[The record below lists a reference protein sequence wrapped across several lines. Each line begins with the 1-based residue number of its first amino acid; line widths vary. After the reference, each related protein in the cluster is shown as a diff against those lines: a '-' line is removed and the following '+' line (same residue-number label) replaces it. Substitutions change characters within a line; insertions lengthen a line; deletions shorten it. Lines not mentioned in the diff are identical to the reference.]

1 MGLLSN
7 NIEDILFQEKKLNEN
22 QLSAIKLESANTGE
36 DVENII
42 RKRDLVDEIDLSKA
56 KAKSLGVEYID
67 PSSLTINPDIIEI
80 IPEDL
85 AKKYLIVPF
94 ELDKGILSLAMADPL
109 DIPSIEILERK
120 TGHKIKPF
128 LALPEK
134 IQRTIVAQYGKSI
147 GKDITEALGSAEIEN
162 TTKLEENLKV

>member
-1 MGLLSN
+1 MGSLSN

-67 PSSLTINPDIIEI
+67 PSTLTIEPDTIEI
-80 IPEDL
+80 IAEDL

-94 ELDKGILSLAMADPL
+94 ELKNGILSLAMADPL

-120 TGHKIKPF
+120 TGHKIKPY

-134 IQRTIVAQYGKSI
+134 IQKTIK
-147 GKDITEALGSAEIEN
+147 
-162 TTKLEENLKV
+162 